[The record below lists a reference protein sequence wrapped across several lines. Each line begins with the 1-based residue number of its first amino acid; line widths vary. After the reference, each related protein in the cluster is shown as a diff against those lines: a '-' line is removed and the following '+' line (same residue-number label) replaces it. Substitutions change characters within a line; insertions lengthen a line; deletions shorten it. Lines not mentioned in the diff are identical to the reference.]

1 MPGSLSINRPRGL
14 SKGPTKISK
23 SVLPASQDRGTW
35 GRLIFKA
42 FFYAYGLNGPP
53 LTNCAKH
60 GYTGGLDSIIHS
72 ACERACCAIST
83 NTLRVSVGLRPPRK
97 KAMRTPRIP
106 SWTLKRR

>member
-23 SVLPASQDRGTW
+23 SVLPASQDLGTW

-42 FFYAYGLNGPP
+42 LFYAYGLNGPP

-60 GYTGGLDSIIHS
+60 GYTGQAGAGFYNSL
-72 ACERACCAIST
+72 
-83 NTLRVSVGLRPPRK
+83 GLRARLLCHLDQHSPSLSRIAHPP
-97 KAMRTPRIP
+97 
-106 SWTLKRR
+106 